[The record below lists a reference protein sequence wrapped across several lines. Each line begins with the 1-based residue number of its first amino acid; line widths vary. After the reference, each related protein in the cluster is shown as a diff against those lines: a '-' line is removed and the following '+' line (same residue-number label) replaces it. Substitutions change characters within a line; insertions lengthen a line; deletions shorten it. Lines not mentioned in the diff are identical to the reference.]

1 MGNTPMANPTEMDR
15 ITSPLG
21 RAEAFLAVFLTWVA
35 LYLPGLGATELHGEE
50 GRRILPAVTMLKT
63 GDWLVPHVGGEAYCG
78 KPPFINWL
86 VAGSFLLTGRQD
98 EFSARL
104 PSALFVLAFVAL
116 LVWFPGDW
124 PRVEARLIA
133 AVIFLTSYGVLK
145 KGHQIEIEAVY
156 VSLTA
161 MALLTWLGLWVRSTS
176 RWALWLVPS
185 VFLTCGMLTKGPP
198 IFLFYYAP
206 VVGVLAYSRRLRAL
220 LSFPHLLSLVPCLG
234 LPAAWAYLAAH
245 HAAGQSTA
253 VEQLSETIVRLMPT
267 GIDWSEWATEVLRA
281 FVNPLPWLAFLPLL
295 WRRDFIGHL
304 PPSHLPLLR
313 GARLGLVVSF
323 LAIALVPGNSGRY
336 SMPVLGLESLL
347 LGWVL
352 AGVGELPDEG
362 RLWRS
367 SALTG
372 YALAIPLAAV
382 GLVGIRTDLWALV
395 VLGATVGLTI
405 VLLRRRKLFRTPVQ
419 LALLSALLAVVLMLQ
434 YALFVPRAHQR
445 AEERRPVAAT
455 VASFIPL
462 DESLYLYRPGCLDFL
477 FYLRR
482 PVEYLLDPNEID
494 NRVRFL
500 LLPEPSYQELQD
512 GPVPAVQPG
521 KTLYRF
527 TFRHYGDF
535 RLLELSPAPMGRPNV
550 VETLATENRS
560 LPNDDGVVPAGQ
572 N

>member
-1 MGNTPMANPTEMDR
+1 MAVRTEMDR
-15 ITSPLG
+15 ITSRPG
-21 RAEAFLAVFLTWVA
+21 RAEVFLAVFLTWVA
-35 LYLPGLGATELHGEE
+35 LYLPGLGAIELHGEE
-50 GRRILPAVTMLKT
+50 GRRILPAVTMLQT

-78 KPPFINWL
+78 KPPFVNWL
-86 VAGSFLLTGRQD
+86 VAGTFLLTGRQD

-161 MALLTWLGLWVRSTS
+161 MALLTWLGLWVRGAL
-176 RWALWLVPS
+176 RWALWLVPA

-198 IFLFYYAP
+198 ILLFYYAP

-220 LSFPHLLSLVPCLG
+220 LSFPHLLSLVPCLV
-234 LPAAWAYLAAH
+234 LPAAWAHVAAH
-245 HAAGQSTA
+245 HAADQGTA
-253 VEQLSETIVRLMPT
+253 AEQLSETIMRLMPT

-281 FVNPLPWLAFLPLL
+281 FVNPLPWLAFTPLL
-295 WRRDFIGHL
+295 WRQDFLGHI

-313 GARLGLVVSF
+313 GARLGLAVSF
-323 LAIALVPGNSGRY
+323 LAVALIPGNSGRY

-352 AGVGELPDEG
+352 AEVGELPDAG
-362 RLWRS
+362 RLWRR

-372 YALAIPLAAV
+372 YALAVPLAAV
-382 GLVGIRTDLWALV
+382 GLVGVRTDLWALV
-395 VLGATVGLTI
+395 VLGATACLVV
-405 VLLRRRKLFRTPVQ
+405 VLLRRREFFRTPVQ
-419 LALLSALLAVVLMLQ
+419 LALLSALLAVVLMLE
-434 YALFVPRAHQR
+434 YALFVPRAQQR
-445 AEERRPVAAT
+445 AEERRPVAAA
-455 VASFIPL
+455 VASFLPP
-462 DESLYLYRPGCLDFL
+462 DETLYLYRPGCLDFL
-477 FYLRR
+477 FYLPR
-482 PVEYLLDPNEID
+482 PVEYLLDPNGID

-500 LLPEPSYQELQD
+500 LLSEPSSQELQD
-512 GPVPAVQPG
+512 GPVPVAQLG

-535 RLLELSPAPMGRPNV
+535 RLLELSPIPSERANAQ
-550 VETLATENRS
+550 EALTTENRC
-560 LPNDDGVVPAGQ
+560 LPNDDVVTIAGR